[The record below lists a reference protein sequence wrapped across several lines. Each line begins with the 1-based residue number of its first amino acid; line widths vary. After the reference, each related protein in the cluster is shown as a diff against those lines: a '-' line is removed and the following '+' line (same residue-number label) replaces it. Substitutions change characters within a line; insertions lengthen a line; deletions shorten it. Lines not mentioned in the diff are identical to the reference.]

1 MSSLFIFRIFIKNLS
16 QLCSARARLKIYFF
30 LLISFRYFL
39 KFALVC
45 SELWD
50 LTVGCP
56 KMHQNAHW
64 LLLRCM
70 WLSLYHRS
78 HQQKFI
84 SFMAFL
90 WSGHIFRVYKGNS
103 KKYKGK
109 YAIFALIS
117 CRKDEL
123 T

>member
-78 HQQKFI
+78 HQKQFHEFYGIFVEWPPFFVYTKEIPKNTKENMPSDHFC
-84 SFMAFL
+84 SYFL
-90 WSGHIFRVYKGNS
+90 
-103 KKYKGK
+103 
-109 YAIFALIS
+109 
-117 CRKDEL
+117 
-123 T
+123 